1 MGLASG
7 VHHLAISTADMKSQL
22 TFFTDVLG
30 AELKALY
37 WMHGVPNARH
47 GFVKLNDSSYI
58 AFVEMP
64 AIAQRIHGH
73 RTYQCGLQGGH
84 VGPHRWPGDG
94 SRAEWTWS
102 IADATETE
110 EDQ

>member
-7 VHHLAISTADMKSQL
+7 VHHLAMSTADMKGHW

-47 GFVKLNDSSYI
+47 GFVKLNDSSYVE
-58 AFVEMP
+58 FVEMP
-64 AIAQRIHGH
+64 TIADIPSELKV
-73 RTYQCGLQGGH
+73 T
-84 VGPHRWPGDG
+84 VGPTVMRDAFSRVLHPAPSVPGPV
-94 SRAEWTWS
+94 
-102 IADATETE
+102 
-110 EDQ
+110 